1 MNGANDYLVWAVE
14 QIKYWSPK
22 LVTAILVLLIGLWI
36 IKAVVKVVNRL
47 MDRRDVDISLRG
59 FLKSLLSIS
68 LKILLLITVAGML
81 GVETTSF
88 IALVGAAGLAIGLA
102 LQGSLANLAGGVLI
116 LIFKPYK
123 VGDWIEAQGHS
134 GSVHSIQIFN
144 TVLKS
149 VDNKTILIPNGP
161 LAGGSIVNYST
172 EDLRRV
178 DMKFG
183 CSYSDDILKVQ
194 QVLQSLVDKDSR
206 VLKEPAP
213 AILLSELADS
223 SVNFA
228 LRLWAKKEDYW
239 DIYFDF
245 HKNVKLEFD
254 KSHISIPFPQHDVHI
269 HQATSAA

>member
-1 MNGANDYLVWAVE
+1 MNGMNDYLVWAVE

-22 LVTAILVLLIGLWI
+22 LVTAILVLIIGLWI
-36 IKAVVKVVNRL
+36 IKAVVRVINKL
-47 MDRRDVDISLRG
+47 MDRREVDVSLRG
-59 FLKSLLSIS
+59 FLKSLISIS

-144 TVLKS
+144 TILKS
-149 VDNKTILIPNGP
+149 PDNKTILIPNGP

-172 EDLRRV
+172 EELRRI
-178 DMKFG
+178 DMVFG
-183 CSYSDDILKVQ
+183 CSYGDDVLKVQ
-194 QVLQSLVDKDSR
+194 RLLQTMVDADSR
-206 VLKEPAP
+206 ILKDPAP

-223 SVNFA
+223 SVNFT

-254 KSHISIPFPQHDVHI
+254 KHHISIPFPQRDVHI